1 MTDLLD
7 TLPFDWTRPE
17 AQELLD
23 ILARSYY
30 RDPEVER
37 LVLQVGMSPAD
48 LNWSQPMVG
57 VWHDLLSQARN
68 QNRLRDL
75 VDAATRDRPAIA
87 GRIGELVRPAPIVEA
102 PAATDSQ
109 PHWYGSDDPKYLE
122 AQIFDKP
129 TLLDVAF
136 MARGAAIAAAV
147 CRLLVTMRS
156 GRYYGT
162 AFRIGADLLLTNHH
176 VLYDIKYDSAP
187 SAREVQA
194 WFHYEL
200 GADNQPREPLIFQG
214 RVETIV
220 GEKRDDWAVIRVDS
234 TLPDDIPVIGLT
246 TSASVVAD
254 DRVNIIQHPSGGLKK
269 IGIHHNL
276 VRHVDDRVVQYW
288 TDTEPGSSGAPVFDN
303 DWNLVALHR
312 AGVGST
318 ELARGKNFGTTI
330 GRVISGLQTAGI
342 DLV

>member
-7 TLPFDWTRPE
+7 TLPFDWTLPE

-23 ILARSYY
+23 ILARTYY

-57 VWHDLLSQARN
+57 VWHELLSQARN

-75 VDAATRDRPAIA
+75 VSAATEGRPAIA
-87 GRIGELVRPAPIVEA
+87 GRVSELVRPAPIVEA
-102 PAATDSQ
+102 PAAADSRLE
-109 PHWYGSDDPKYLE
+109 WYGSDDPKHLE

-147 CRLLVTMRS
+147 CRLLVTMQS

-162 AFRIGADLLLTNHH
+162 AFRIGTDLLLTNHH
-176 VLYDIKYDSAP
+176 VLYDINYDSAP
-187 SAREVQA
+187 PAREVQA

-200 GADNQPREPLIFQG
+200 GADNKPCEPLILQG

-220 GEKRDDWAVIRVDS
+220 GEPRDDWAVIRIDPA
-234 TLPDDIPVIGLT
+234 LPDDIPMVGLT
-246 TSASVVAD
+246 TSASVVED

-276 VRHVDDRVVQYW
+276 VRHVDDRVIQYW

-312 AGVGST
+312 AGIGST
-318 ELARGKNFGTTI
+318 QRSRGKNFGTTI
-330 GRVISGLQTAGI
+330 ARVVSGLRLAGI
-342 DLV
+342 DPV